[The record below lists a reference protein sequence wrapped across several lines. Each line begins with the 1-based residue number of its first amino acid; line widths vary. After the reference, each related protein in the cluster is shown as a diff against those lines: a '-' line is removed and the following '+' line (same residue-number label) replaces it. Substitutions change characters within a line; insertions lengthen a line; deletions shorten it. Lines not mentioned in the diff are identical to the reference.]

1 MAWERLGR
9 ASYRLR
15 GVLRHPGDA
24 SVLGH
29 FDAGKPFGVG
39 GPIGCCLG
47 YLGVECGPDGL
58 VVAAGEDEVD
68 GPLAVEGHGPGGMRP
83 AQWNPYDAEGVERF
97 VAQLV
102 GRLLPDAVQQD
113 GRHVRDSV
121 ALRAGQSVP
130 SVDDQYGSAG
140 LADPGKDQGTLQ
152 VGARDVVLVQPDG
165 ASSRNPCRGSM
176 RRGGRARAICWALVT
191 SHPKPRNW
199 KY

>member
-1 MAWERLGR
+1 M
-9 ASYRLR
+9 RLR
-15 GVLRHPGDA
+15 GEWRQGPPGLLAAEVPDLELLVL
-24 SVLGH
+24 
-29 FDAGKPFGVG
+29 
-39 GPIGCCLG
+39 
-47 YLGVECGPDGL
+47 
-58 VVAAGEDEVD
+58 
-68 GPLAVEGHGPGGMRP
+68 
-83 AQWNPYDAEGVERF
+83 
-97 VAQLV
+97 
-102 GRLLPDAVQQD
+102 VQQD